1 MSVDAAPVLDTDVV
15 ARHALAHDASHFLL
29 LPEAVT
35 APDSEEQMIALLRR
49 ARADRRPVT
58 FRSAGTSL
66 SGQAQSEA
74 VLADVRRHFRSVEVL
89 DDGARVRVG
98 PGVTVA
104 LVNAHLSRHG
114 RRLGPDPASETACTI
129 GGVIANNSSG
139 MAAGISENSY
149 RTLESL
155 RFVLPTGTVVDTGLA
170 GADARLREDEPAL
183 HEGLLRLMRRV
194 RDDAEATRVIRERFA
209 LKNTMGYGINALLD
223 FETPAEV
230 LAHLVVGSE
239 GTLAFV
245 SSAVFRTVPVPAQV
259 TTGLLVL
266 PSLAEATSALPGVVE
281 TGFAAA
287 ELLDARSLKV
297 AQDLPGSPAEIG
309 SLRID
314 GQAALLVEH
323 RADAPEELAE
333 KAGAA
338 EQLAASLPLD
348 VPFEMT
354 TEKQRRAALWKT
366 RKGLYAAV
374 AGARPHGSTALLEDV
389 VVPVP
394 ALAETCRGLQHLFD
408 AHGYAEPV
416 IFGHAKDG
424 NIHFLLNEQLGT
436 SSSRLEAFT
445 EDMADLVLGHGGNLK
460 AEHGTGRVMAPFVER
475 QYGPALYAVM
485 REIKT
490 LVDPTG
496 VLNPGVVLTE
506 DPSAHMQNLKP
517 VVEVE
522 EEVDRCVECGY
533 CEPVCPSKDL
543 TLTPRQRIVLRRD
556 EQLAIARGD
565 HATAA
570 AIREAYEYQGKQTCA
585 ADGMCQVACP
595 VDINTGDLVRRLRG
609 EDAGA
614 VEKAAWGAAAAGWD
628 PLTRGASSAISAAGT
643 MPWALPRAATDV
655 GRALLGR
662 ETVPQYQSELP
673 RSGGSVRRPG
683 GRGRASAETLAVYLP
698 ACVHTMFGA
707 AEEPRGG
714 CGGSCG
720 CSGGGSGAKARAAM
734 SAARGDAPAA
744 ANPSF
749 DVSVPVGAPSSPT
762 EPTTSTEPVGTG
774 EMPPPAANGVPASL
788 NLLAQRAGVRLAV
801 PDDAASLCCGTPFSS
816 KGMTGAKERMRQ
828 RVRAALLE
836 ASRGGELPV
845 IVDAAS
851 CTEGIVGAME
861 GTGVEV
867 VDAVTFVRRHLLGR
881 LEVGERAASV
891 TVHPTCSSTRLGS
904 AEDLVAIAEA
914 AAENVVVPVAWG
926 CCGYA
931 GDRGMLHPELTA
943 SATAAEAAEVA
954 QHPTDWYVSS
964 NRTCELGMQAAT
976 GKSYRHVL
984 ELLAVVTG

>member
-1 MSVDAAPVLDTDVV
+1 M
-15 ARHALAHDASHFLL
+15 ARHALAHDASHYLL

-35 APDSEEQMIALLRR
+35 APDSEAQVIALLRR
-49 ARADRRPVT
+49 ATAERQPVT

-66 SGQAQSEA
+66 SGQAQTEA

-98 PGVTVA
+98 PGTTVA
-104 LVNAHLSRHG
+104 LVNGHLSRHG
-114 RRLGPDPASETACTI
+114 RRLGPDPASEAACTI

-155 RFVLPTGTVVDTGLA
+155 RFVLPTGTVVDTALP
-170 GADARLREDEPAL
+170 GADARLREEEPEL
-183 HEGLLRLMRRV
+183 HEGLVRLMRQV
-194 RDDAEATRVIRERFA
+194 RDDADATRVIRERFA

-223 FETPAEV
+223 FETPADA

-245 SSAVFRTVPVPAQV
+245 SSAVFHTVPVPTEV
-259 TTGLLVL
+259 TTGLLVF
-266 PSLAEATSALPGVVE
+266 PDLAEATASLPGVVE
-281 TGFAAA
+281 TGFATA

-297 AQDLPGSPAEIG
+297 AQNLPGAPAEIG
-309 SLRID
+309 SLQID
-314 GQAALLVEH
+314 SQAALLVEQ
-323 RADAPEELAE
+323 RADTAEELAA
-333 KAGAA
+333 KAARA
-338 EQLAASLPLD
+338 EQLAGGLRLD

-354 TEKQRRAALWKT
+354 TDKARRAGLWKT

-394 ALAETCRGLQHLFD
+394 ALADTCRGLQGLFET
-408 AHGYAEPV
+408 HGYAEPV

-475 QYGPALYAVM
+475 QYGPVLYGVM
-485 REIKT
+485 REIKA
-490 LVDPTG
+490 LVDPAR
-496 VLNPGVVLTE
+496 VLNPGVVLTD
-506 DPSAHMQNLKP
+506 DPSAHMRNLKP

-556 EQLAIARGD
+556 EQLAIQRGD
-565 HATAA
+565 HATAT

-585 ADGMCQVACP
+585 VDGMCQVACP
-595 VDINTGDLVRRLRG
+595 VDINTGDLVRRLRA
-609 EDAGA
+609 EDSGR
-614 VEKAAWGAAAAGWD
+614 VEQVAWDAAAAGWGS
-628 PLTRGASSAISAAGT
+628 LTRGASAAISVAGAL
-643 MPWALPRAATDV
+643 PGALPRAATDV

-662 ETVPQYQSELP
+662 DTVPQYQPELP
-673 RSGGSVRRPG
+673 RSGGSVRRAG

-707 AEEPRGG
+707 SEEPRCG
-714 CGGSCG
+714 CGGDCG
-720 CSGGGSGAKARAAM
+720 CSGGTESGGSTG
-734 SAARGDAPAA
+734 
-744 ANPSF
+744 
-749 DVSVPVGAPSSPT
+749 
-762 EPTTSTEPVGTG
+762 STGGTG
-774 EMPPPAANGVPASL
+774 ELPPAAANGVPAAL
-788 NLLAQRAGVRLAV
+788 NLLAQRAGVRFTV

-816 KGMTGAKERMRQ
+816 KGMTGAQQRMRR
-828 RVRAALLE
+828 RVQTALLE
-836 ASRGGELPV
+836 ASGGGELPV
-845 IVDAAS
+845 VVDAAS

-867 VDAVTFVRRHLLGR
+867 IDAITFVRRHLLDR
-881 LEVGERAASV
+881 LEVGEKARSV
-891 TVHPTCSSTRLGS
+891 TVHPTCSSTRLGAS
-904 AEDLVAIAEA
+904 DDLVEIARA
-914 AAENVVVPVAWG
+914 AAQDVVVPVAWG

-943 SATAAEAAEVA
+943 SATAEEAAEVA
-954 QHPTDWYVSS
+954 QRETQWYVSS

-984 ELLAVVTG
+984 ELLAAVTR

>member
-1 MSVDAAPVLDTDVV
+1 MSVDAAPLLDTDVV

-35 APDSEEQMIALLRR
+35 APDSEEQVIALLRR
-49 ARADRRPVT
+49 ASAERRPVT

-98 PGVTVA
+98 PGSTLA
-104 LVNAHLSRHG
+104 LVNGYLSRYG
-114 RRLGPDPASETACTI
+114 RRLGPDPASEAACTI

-149 RTLESL
+149 RTLDSL
-155 RFVLPTGTVVDTGLA
+155 RFVLPTGTVVDTGLP

-245 SSAVFRTVPVPAQV
+245 SSAVFRTVAVPTQV
-259 TTGLLVL
+259 TTGLLVF
-266 PSLAEATSALPGVVE
+266 PSLAEATASLAGVVE
-281 TGFAAA
+281 TGFATA
-287 ELLDARSLKV
+287 ELLDARSLQV
-297 AQDLPGSPAEIG
+297 AQDLPGAPEEIG
-309 SLRID
+309 SLRVE
-314 GQAALLVEH
+314 GQAALLVEQ
-323 RADAPEELAE
+323 RADTAGELAE
-333 KAGAA
+333 KAAAA
-338 EQLAASLPLD
+338 EQLAAALPLD

-354 TEKQRRAALWKT
+354 TDTDRRAALWKT

-374 AGARPHGSTALLEDV
+374 AGARPGGSTALLEDV

-394 ALAETCRGLQHLFD
+394 ALAATCSSLQGLFET
-408 AHGYAEPV
+408 HGYAEPV

-445 EDMADLVLGHGGNLK
+445 EDMADLVLGQGGNLK

-475 QYGPALYAVM
+475 QYGPALYSVM
-485 REIKT
+485 REIKA
-490 LVDPTG
+490 LVDPAG

-506 DPSAHMQNLKP
+506 DPSAHMRNLKP

-556 EQLAIARGD
+556 EQLATQRGD
-565 HATAA
+565 HETAA

-585 ADGMCQVACP
+585 VDGMCQVACP
-595 VDINTGDLVRRLRG
+595 VDINTGDLVRRLRA
-609 EDAGA
+609 EDARA
-614 VEKAAWGAAAAGWD
+614 AEKIAWDGAAAGWGS
-628 PLTRGASSAISAAGT
+628 LTRGASAAISVAGA
-643 MPWALPRAATDV
+643 MPGALPQAATDV
-655 GRALLGR
+655 GRALLGND
-662 ETVPQYQSELP
+662 TVPRYQSELP
-673 RSGGSVRRPG
+673 RTGGSVRRPG
-683 GRGRASAETLAVYLP
+683 GRGRASADVLAVYLP

-714 CGGSCG
+714 CGGNCG
-720 CSGGGSGAKARAAM
+720 CSGG
-734 SAARGDAPAA
+734 
-744 ANPSF
+744 
-749 DVSVPVGAPSSPT
+749 
-762 EPTTSTEPVGTG
+762 TG
-774 EMPPPAANGVPASL
+774 ELPPVAANGVPAAL
-788 NLLAQRAGVRLAV
+788 NLLAQRAGVRFAV

-816 KGMTGAKERMRQ
+816 KGMTGAKERMRR
-828 RVRAALLE
+828 RVQTALLE
-836 ASRGGELPV
+836 ATDGGELPV
-845 IVDAAS
+845 VVDAAS

-867 VDAVTFVRRHLLGR
+867 IDAITFVRRHLLDR
-881 LEVGERAASV
+881 LEIGEQAHSV
-891 TVHPTCSSTRLGS
+891 TVHPTCSSTRLGGS
-904 AEDLVAIAEA
+904 DDLVEIARA
-914 AAENVVVPVAWG
+914 AAEDVVVPVAWG
-926 CCGYA
+926 CCAYA

-943 SATAAEAAEVA
+943 SATAEEAAEVA
-954 QHPTDWYVSS
+954 QHETQWYVSS

-984 ELLAVVTG
+984 ELLAAVTG